1 MAEQSADLRFGIH
14 SISTGNFVFRISSW
28 ESEASNDKRIEKDK
42 GIRLSWTIGIYAD
55 CLKHKEGFEEALDYF
70 NNRQEN
76 KFESSYTDSID
87 KETQDLLTISVAD
100 NSQILALYFT
110 IAFEDNPEKYFEL
123 DDSTGFYMSK
133 PDSIYQ
139 SNCYEKLSFL
149 AQKFELLPPEDN
161 SK

>member
-70 NNRQEN
+70 NNLN
-76 KFESSYTDSID
+76 
-87 KETQDLLTISVAD
+87 LLT
-100 NSQILALYFT
+100 QI
-110 IAFEDNPEKYFEL
+110 
-123 DDSTGFYMSK
+123 
-133 PDSIYQ
+133 Q
-139 SNCYEKLSFL
+139 
-149 AQKFELLPPEDN
+149 
-161 SK
+161 